1 MLLQICMGFLGL
13 KDIVKSVNN
22 QKVAGKEVNGYRQM
36 FLSQH
41 SWNRP

>member
-22 QKVAGKEVNGYRQM
+22 QNLLVRKSMATGNC
-36 FLSQH
+36 FFPNIL
-41 SWNRP
+41 